1 MTPDTNATSAPRTRG
16 RAILR
21 ARRSS
26 LPELL
31 IVLLIAGIAAAGGV
45 WLGIVVLAPRLT
57 RIIDR
62 TAADEPSEP
71 LEDHGD
77 RHD

>member
-1 MTPDTNATSAPRTRG
+1 MLRTR
-16 RAILR
+16 RP
-21 ARRSS
+21 S

-31 IVLLIAGIAAAGGV
+31 IVLFIAGISAVGGV

-62 TAADEPSEP
+62 TAADEPSEQP
-71 LEDHGD
+71 EEHGD

>member
-1 MTPDTNATSAPRTRG
+1 VRSF
-16 RAILR
+16 
-21 ARRSS
+21 ARRPS

-57 RIIDR
+57 RIIDKR
-62 TAADEPSEP
+62 EADQPSEQP
-71 LEDHGD
+71 EEHGD
-77 RHD
+77 RPD